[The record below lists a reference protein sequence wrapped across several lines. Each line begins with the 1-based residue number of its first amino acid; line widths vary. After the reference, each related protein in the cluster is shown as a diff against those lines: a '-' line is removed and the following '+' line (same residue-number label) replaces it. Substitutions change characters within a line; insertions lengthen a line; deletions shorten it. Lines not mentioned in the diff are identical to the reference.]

1 MSQIKQQIEQ
11 IIAKRKVSRLPLI
24 EAKIAFVESL
34 LQRVNSLDSLVREI
48 KKQCEAKKGPYY
60 AILASDPGMEMRL
73 HNVSTDDTRAAISE
87 LQK

>member
-34 LQRVNSLDSLVREI
+34 LQRVNSLDSLVREN
-48 KKQCEAKKGPYY
+48 KKQCEAKKGP
-60 AILASDPGMEMRL
+60 
-73 HNVSTDDTRAAISE
+73 
-87 LQK
+87 